1 MDMDFYRIGEIEE
14 DKLEVMIIGIEYN
27 NELIF
32 DKVED
37 KENWELPKANKNPE
51 DCPMEAAV
59 KIITEEIGAS
69 SFTLKQIEDF
79 CAKKEGREIYGRLFY
94 AKVERFD
101 SSLDSEIEFRY
112 FLVHP
117 EIYDKLA
124 DMKGLI

>member
-1 MDMDFYRIGEIEE
+1 MEMEFYKIGEIEE
-14 DKLEVMIIGIEYN
+14 DKLEVMMIGIEYN

-37 KENWELPKANKNPE
+37 IEGWKLPEPNKNSE
-51 DCPMEAAV
+51 ECAMEAAV
-59 KIITEEIGAS
+59 KVITEEIGAV

-79 CAKKEGREIYGRLFY
+79 CVKEDGKETYGRLFY

-101 SSLDSEIEFRY
+101 SSLDSEIELRY

-117 EIYDKLA
+117 EIYEKLEE
-124 DMKGLI
+124 MKGVI